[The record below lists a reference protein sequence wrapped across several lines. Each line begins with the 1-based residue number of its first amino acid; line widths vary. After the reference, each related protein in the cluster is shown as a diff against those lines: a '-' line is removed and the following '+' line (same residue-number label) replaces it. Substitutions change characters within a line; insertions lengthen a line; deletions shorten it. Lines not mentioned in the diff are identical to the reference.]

1 MLDLLIVREKNGKRE
16 IKLLQ
21 ILIFIKSTVWKV
33 SSSKRKDSIHGKLIL
48 SNLISILYVKVFI
61 WQRS

>member
-33 SSSKRKDSIHGKLIL
+33 R
-48 SNLISILYVKVFI
+48 NLHKVG
-61 WQRS
+61 

>member
-1 MLDLLIVREKNGKRE
+1 MLDLLIVREKGGKRE

-33 SSSKRKDSIHGKLIL
+33 SDLTLIKDLETFLTFFFSQV
-48 SNLISILYVKVFI
+48 SV
-61 WQRS
+61 W

>member
-1 MLDLLIVREKNGKRE
+1 MHNQKFSRLSEFGQQVGIRMLDLLIVREKNGKRE

-33 SSSKRKDSIHGKLIL
+33 R
-48 SNLISILYVKVFI
+48 NLHKV
-61 WQRS
+61 R

>member
-1 MLDLLIVREKNGKRE
+1 MKISYKTFEFRLSEFGQQVGMRMLDLLIVREKNGKRE

-33 SSSKRKDSIHGKLIL
+33 FGKEF
-48 SNLISILYVKVFI
+48 S
-61 WQRS
+61 

>member
-33 SSSKRKDSIHGKLIL
+33 SSSKSKDSIHGKLIL
-48 SNLISILYVKVFI
+48 SNLISILYV
-61 WQRS
+61 